1 MLVETYMSVACEI
14 NSAMVSLELLKEDA
28 FGGIILALLLEE
40 RHSSSPC
47 CPWCTVP
54 RMVV

>member
-1 MLVETYMSVACEI
+1 MSVACEI